1 MSDPFSNPPQTPAQ
15 KTPRA
20 AVPLP
25 DPAPAAP
32 PAASAGSGS
41 TPVAETSAAPAPA
54 PEPSATLPRSLPA
67 DFAYDSE
74 HPVLSV
80 PFTATLGEARLE
92 GTGLSVAA
100 VYVAI
105 SGPLEPRWINHRAPV
120 RLQFAFD
127 GFAVLI
133 DAEMVVTGSR
143 RQGEMTLQF
152 LDPLGSHLPQLRH
165 ILNSHIAGDL
175 VSLGGFLSYSGP
187 TKPRAARTAEA
198 TTPWSRRLRSLSVA
212 ALSMALIVAAVG
224 LMFSRAT
231 RSYEPRPIFIEREGR
246 DMRATA
252 PGQIAYLNPSAKSGE
267 VVFTVNSN
275 TGDVLNFQLPCD
287 CEVSVTEGIFE
298 GATVLPFDVILS
310 IFDANPGVRVQT
322 QISIEG
328 LAKVMN
334 GDQAYL
340 DVNDGRSLP
349 VSVETTS
356 ATTAAAL
363 RGDPAVPVRIVAEE
377 AGAIVPADIG
387 KAARLRL
394 SSSSWFRDILIPTGL
409 AK

>member
-1 MSDPFSNPPQTPAQ
+1 MSDPFSIPPQTKAQTAAQAPAQ
-15 KTPRA
+15 AMPPRKDPAPGA
-20 AVPLP
+20 AAAPAAMP
-25 DPAPAAP
+25 PPAPAPAAP
-32 PAASAGSGS
+32 RP
-41 TPVAETSAAPAPA
+41 
-54 PEPSATLPRSLPA
+54 LPA

-74 HPVLSV
+74 HPVLAV
-80 PFTATLGEARLE
+80 PFTATMGEARLD

-100 VYVAI
+100 AYVAI
-105 SGPLEPRWINHRAPV
+105 DGALDQRWINHRAPA

-127 GFAVLI
+127 GFSVVLEAGVMI
-133 DAEMVVTGSR
+133 AGSR
-143 RQGEMTLQF
+143 QPGEMTLQF
-152 LDPLGSHLPQLRH
+152 IDPLGAHLPQLRH

-187 TKPRAARTAEA
+187 TKPRAARAAEA
-198 TTPWSRRLRSLSVA
+198 TSAFGRRLRSLGVA
-212 ALSMALIVAAVG
+212 ALSLALIAAAIG
-224 LMFSRAT
+224 LLISRAT
-231 RSYEPRPIFIEREGR
+231 QTYEPRPVFIEREGR
-246 DMRATA
+246 DMRATTA
-252 PGQIAYLNPSAKSGE
+252 GQIAYLNPQAKSGE
-267 VVFTVNSN
+267 VVFTINSN

-310 IFDANPGVRVQT
+310 IFESTLGVRVQT

-334 GDQAYL
+334 GDQAIL
-340 DVNDGRSLP
+340 DINDGRSVP
-349 VSVETTS
+349 VRVETSS

-363 RGDPAVPVRIVAEE
+363 RGDPSVPVRIVAEQP
-377 AGAIVPADIG
+377 GTLTPADIG

-394 SSSSWFRDILIPTGL
+394 SSSWFRDLLIPTGQ